1 MTALVELCYVAYWL
15 RTFYPCMEDAC
26 VYRQR
31 LMVTAAMNGFLAVVA
46 GHLASRDLGAVL
58 SGWDL
63 ATELACAVL
72 NVFNLDDRLFP
83 RKART

>member
-1 MTALVELCYVAYWL
+1 MTTLVELCYVAYWL
-15 RTFYPCMEDAC
+15 RTFYPCMEEAR

-31 LMVTAAMNGFLAVVA
+31 LMVTAAMIGFLAVA
-46 GHLASRDLGAVL
+46 GHLASKEFGAVL
-58 SGWDL
+58 SGWAL

-72 NVFNLDDRLFP
+72 NVLNLDDRLFP